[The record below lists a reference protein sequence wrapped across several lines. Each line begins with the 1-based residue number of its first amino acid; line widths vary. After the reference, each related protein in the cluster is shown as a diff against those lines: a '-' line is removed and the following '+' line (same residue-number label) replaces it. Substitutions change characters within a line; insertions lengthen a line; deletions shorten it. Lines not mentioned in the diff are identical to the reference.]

1 MAGRNSR
8 KVCLNDIILWVDG
21 AYFRYQGTYT
31 YPISFSIP
39 NNSPP
44 TIECDHG
51 SMIWRLK
58 AKVHRPGA
66 FTTKLTA
73 EREVHVVAAPGEED
87 TEDSENIIIERQ
99 WDSQLQYLIAISGRS
114 FPTGGTIPLDLT
126 IMPFTKA
133 KVHRISVHIDGEPL
147 YICLLIIIS
156 DALCRTN
163 RLPHATEAHRA
174 VTAFTQDT
182 ITVAQRRG

>member
-1 MAGRNSR
+1 
-8 KVCLNDIILWVDG
+8 
-21 AYFRYQGTYT
+21 
-31 YPISFSIP
+31 
-39 NNSPP
+39 
-44 TIECDHG
+44 
-51 SMIWRLK
+51 
-58 AKVHRPGA
+58 VHRPGA

-147 YICLLIIIS
+147 YICLLVIIS